1 MKRIEI
7 TPENPMLY
15 IAVHDGK
22 ELGRME
28 YTNWYSASA
37 AIITINDTEY
47 KLGPKGFWHPST
59 DIFKDD
65 TVVLNVVSRWQGGFV
80 ITNPAEPTKQYIFR
94 GQGWF
99 KTGYEVVDYQNEI
112 ILDIQGN
119 FIWKKF
125 NSGYTIRCA
134 EDFGNS
140 EFDSI
145 LLLLSV
151 HLYKAMQT
159 AAVIGA
165 TA

>member
-7 TPENPMLY
+7 HPENPMLY
-15 IAVHDGK
+15 IAVLDGK

-37 AIITINDTEY
+37 AIITINNTEY

-65 TVVLNVVSRWQGGFV
+65 AVVLNVTSRWQGGFV
-80 ITNPAEPTKQYIFR
+80 ITNPAEPSKPYTFR

-112 ILDIQGN
+112 VLDIQGN

-125 NSGYTIRCA
+125 NSGYTITCTK
-134 EDFGNS
+134 DFGNS

>member
-15 IAVHDGK
+15 VAALGGK

-47 KLGPKGFWHPST
+47 KLGPKGFWHTST

-65 TVVLNVVSRWQGGFV
+65 AVVLNVASRWQGGFV
-80 ITNPAEPTKQYIFR
+80 ITNPGEPLRSYTFR
-94 GQGWF
+94 PQGWF
-99 KTGYEVVDYQNEI
+99 KPGYEVVDYQNQV
-112 ILDIQGN
+112 LFSIQGN
-119 FIWKKF
+119 FVWKKL
-125 NSGYTIRCA
+125 NSGFTITCND
-134 EDFGNS
+134 DFGN
-140 EFDSI
+140 EEAEV
-145 LLLLSV
+145 LLMLLSV
-151 HLYKAMQT
+151 HLHKAMQT

-165 TA
+165 AS